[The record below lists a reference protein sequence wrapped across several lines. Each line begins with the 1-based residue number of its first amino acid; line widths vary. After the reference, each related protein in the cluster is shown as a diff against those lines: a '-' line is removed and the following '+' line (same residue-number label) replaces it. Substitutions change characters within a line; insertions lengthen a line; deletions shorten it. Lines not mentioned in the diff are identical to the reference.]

1 MATRM
6 QNDDASQIHDMLLS
20 AKRGEW
26 DVVFDIL
33 EDKPYLVNCI
43 SSDRA
48 WGVLHQAAWMNNFP
62 VVQYLLRIPGCD
74 PTIQTKQAR
83 KHGPGKSPR
92 DLSTNRGIQCY
103 LLEAERRFTCRTE
116 MLFAPTC
123 VFIDDEVNLTGSSI
137 RLALYC
143 FKNVLCSELDFD
155 DTCTFTFIM
164 KTIFQECLTNWVKV
178 KNKICLALQVDDLQM
193 SKFLKNG
200 FKSGPRRKV
209 DTMEQFFSRV
219 INAFTTERNNIY
231 RSLNSTLSLQ
241 GNPFHAPNSCDI
253 AIAFYFL
260 LSASYADP
268 IERDSNELEGI
279 E

>member
-6 QNDDASQIHDMLLS
+6 QNDDASQIHAMLLS

-48 WGVLHQAAWMNNFP
+48 WGVLHQAAWMNSFP

-74 PTIQTKQAR
+74 PTIKTKQDSAR
-83 KHGPGKSPR
+83 EHGPGKSPR

-123 VFIDDEVNLTGSSI
+123 VFIDGEVNLTGSSI

-143 FKNVLCSELDFD
+143 F
-155 DTCTFTFIM
+155 
-164 KTIFQECLTNWVKV
+164 
-178 KNKICLALQVDDLQM
+178 
-193 SKFLKNG
+193 
-200 FKSGPRRKV
+200 
-209 DTMEQFFSRV
+209 
-219 INAFTTERNNIY
+219 
-231 RSLNSTLSLQ
+231 
-241 GNPFHAPNSCDI
+241 
-253 AIAFYFL
+253 
-260 LSASYADP
+260 
-268 IERDSNELEGI
+268 
-279 E
+279 